1 MMRLRKKSKPFHEKC
16 GIFLVVIL
24 LTVAPIFINVGLMFT
39 DYYYQKTG
47 NTLTAMGLNNEN
59 WLEFWKDYISITI
72 AFSGVYLVWDSSSK
86 DRKKQYNRDS
96 AEQYLRSVSQEENVL
111 VEVSQC
117 FNTGIIMKSLVIFGN
132 MAVQE
137 SRLVLQDAR
146 DKVDEAHVK
155 FELLTEL
162 SDDFQKCMNCKY
174 NPCID
179 KEIMKDIRDIFYDME
194 KHYIIMLNLGEEYC
208 EKITSGQRNL
218 EMIGIQKK
226 LVSNLKQQIL
236 QLQNNSNRVDEIYKL
251 KQQLVEEEK
260 RLKEL
265 NEEKISGD
273 MLKEMVEPLYKEIDD
288 ISKNMRPKF
297 NRYCK
302 SYIDI
307 KKKHAMELR
316 MNGTIN
322 YVTVDKGHCEN
333 I

>member
-1 MMRLRKKSKPFHEKC
+1 MMKLRKKLKSFHQKY
-16 GIFLVVIL
+16 GLFLVIIL
-24 LTVAPIFINVGLMFT
+24 LIVAPIFINIGLMAT

-47 NTLTAMGLNNEN
+47 NSLTAVGLNNEN
-59 WLEFWKDYISITI
+59 WLEFWKDYISIAI
-72 AFSGVYLVWDSSSK
+72 AFLGIYLVWDSSSE

-111 VEVSQC
+111 VDVSKC
-117 FNTGIIMKSLVIFGN
+117 FNTGIIMKSLVIFEN

-146 DKVDEAHVK
+146 DKIDEAHVK

-162 SDDFQKCMNCKY
+162 SDDFQKCLNCKY
-174 NPCID
+174 NPCLD
-179 KEIMKDIRDIFYDME
+179 KRIMKDIRDIFYDME
-194 KHYIIMLNLGEEYC
+194 KHYLIMLNLGEEYC
-208 EKITSGQRNL
+208 EKIAIGQRNL
-218 EMIGIQKK
+218 EIIDIQEK
-226 LVSNLKQQIL
+226 LVYNLKRQIL
-236 QLQNNSNRVDEIYKL
+236 QLQDHSNTAEEICNL

-265 NEEKISGD
+265 NKAKLSGD
-273 MLKEMVEPLYKEIDD
+273 MLKEMVEPIHKEIDY

-316 MNGTIN
+316 MNGTID
-322 YVTVDKGHCEN
+322 YVTIDKGHYQN